1 MVTNLRANGIRSRG
15 AILERGVRLAERG
28 GLPAATI
35 GALADALGMSK
46 SGVFAHFGSKD
57 ALDEA
62 IVEAAAAHFSR
73 AVLVPAA
80 AAPAGVAR
88 AAALCEGY
96 LDFLAQAGSE
106 AGPRVTPGHP
116 ALALTEAGTAAG
128 TRLRAWRGAW
138 QAALTAAVADAIA
151 QGEMAPTHDA
161 GQVAFELDAVLEAA
175 GRAWRDDPSDA
186 VAARARRAVDRVL
199 LA

>member
-1 MVTNLRANGIRSRG
+1 MATSQRANGLRSRG
-15 AILERGVRLAERG
+15 AILERGLRLAERG

-62 IVEAAAAHFSR
+62 IVEAAASHFTR
-73 AVLVPAA
+73 AVLGPAA

-96 LDFLAQAGSE
+96 LDFLAQADTE
-106 AGPRVTPGHP
+106 VGPRLTPSHP
-116 ALALTEAGTAAG
+116 ALALTAGTAAG
-128 TRLRAWRGAW
+128 TRLRAWREAW
-138 QAALTAAVADAIA
+138 QAALTTAVADAVA

-161 GQVAFELDAVLEAA
+161 AQVAFELDAVLEAA
-175 GRAWRDDPSDA
+175 GRAWRDGPSG
-186 VAARARRAVDRVL
+186 VVTARARRAVDRVL